1 MKKESWAKINNSEK
15 RILSSENKIKQNSV
29 WVHQNNQHPIPKI
42 KLQAFLSINVS
53 LTLALFNNTTRKL
66 LNKKIDIEKQEAK

>member
-1 MKKESWAKINNSEK
+1 M
-15 RILSSENKIKQNSV
+15 
-29 WVHQNNQHPIPKI
+29 IPKI

-53 LTLALFNNTTRKL
+53 LTLALINNTTRKL

>member
-1 MKKESWAKINNSEK
+1 MKKESWAKINNTEI

-29 WVHQNNQHPIPKI
+29 WVHQNNQHTIPKI

-53 LTLALFNNTTRKL
+53 LTLALINNTTRKL

>member
-1 MKKESWAKINNSEK
+1 MKKESWAKINNTEI

-29 WVHQNNQHPIPKI
+29 WVHQNNQHTILKI

-53 LTLALFNNTTRKL
+53 LTLALINNTTREL